1 MPSVGQELVV
11 NFSKPT
17 KLLCHQSLQTTQRD
31 LQNFDR
37 IIHVHGD
44 EGPPS
49 RPPSGSGAAP
59 RCYVRCTHALD
70 ADGNEI
76 TYEPRY
82 YDLTTT
88 ALRQCRD
95 WVWIDVYFDG
105 AEFLNDHCSQT
116 CAIRVSNQQRNTLH
130 KSDTHHVLAVIP
142 PGVDAKPI
150 LERLAL
156 DLRVLQKGWDVG
168 NGCKVY
174 GGVGMVLADFP
185 QRCANCCH
193 GGAASFMNCPHCL
206 ATIPDRLHW
215 KSCFEFGNRR
225 SDPMNR
231 KIVDAIMASAL
242 SRTGKSEALR
252 LMGICVTQGQGAV
265 RGGEVSLSLHC
276 AYYNR

>member
-88 ALRQCRD
+88 ALRQLMCTLM
-95 WVWIDVYFDG
+95 
-105 AEFLNDHCSQT
+105 E
-116 CAIRVSNQQRNTLH
+116 RN
-130 KSDTHHVLAVIP
+130 S
-142 PGVDAKPI
+142 
-150 LERLAL
+150 
-156 DLRVLQKGWDVG
+156 
-168 NGCKVY
+168 
-174 GGVGMVLADFP
+174 
-185 QRCANCCH
+185 
-193 GGAASFMNCPHCL
+193 S
-206 ATIPDRLHW
+206 TITAHRRAQ
-215 KSCFEFGNRR
+215 FEFQTSSAILCTNPIRTTFWR
-225 SDPMNR
+225 SFPL
-231 KIVDAIMASAL
+231 V
-242 SRTGKSEALR
+242 
-252 LMGICVTQGQGAV
+252 
-265 RGGEVSLSLHC
+265 
-276 AYYNR
+276 